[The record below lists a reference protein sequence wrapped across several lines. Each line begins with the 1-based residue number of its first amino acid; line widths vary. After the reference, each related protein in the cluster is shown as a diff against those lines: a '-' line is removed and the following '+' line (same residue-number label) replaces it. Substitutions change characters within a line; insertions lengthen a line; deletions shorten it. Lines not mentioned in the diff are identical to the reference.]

1 MKEKI
6 AFLIKKN
13 KFLVKE
19 NKKISKELI
28 ETKKINEKLIDKYN
42 LVKSE
47 LRSLKLER
55 NTDEN
60 IL

>member
-6 AFLIKKN
+6 TFLIKKN
-13 KFLVKE
+13 RFLVKE
-19 NKKISKELI
+19 NKKISKELM

-42 LVKSE
+42 FARSE